1 MSSITPDKFP
11 LMDINNP
18 PKKVTDKDIVANANQ
33 RPAPGY
39 GQVEFMRLLEGI
51 SNDNDALFNSAKR
64 VVDIIRD
71 NKNLNRGELYDYLQ
85 DVGLAR
91 AKMHGFAAKQYMYTI
106 LDLDNP
112 QNSNADLI
120 SKAKDLC
127 KRMIYQDICTEEAE
141 HYIYDLMK
149 KQPEDS

>member
-18 PKKVTDKDIVANANQ
+18 PAKVTDKDIVVTTKEK
-33 RPAPGY
+33 PAYGY
-39 GQVEFMRLLEGI
+39 GQAQFMQLLEGI
-51 SNDNDALFNSAKR
+51 SKDNDVLFSSAKR
-64 VVDIIRD
+64 VVDTIRD
-71 NKNLNRGELYDYLQ
+71 NKTLSKGELYDYLQ

-91 AKMHGFAAKQYMYTI
+91 AKMHGYVAQQYMQTI

-112 QNSNADLI
+112 KNSNEDLI

-127 KRMIYQDICTEEAE
+127 RKIISQDRCTEEAE
-141 HYIYDLMK
+141 KYIYDLMNK
-149 KQPEDS
+149 KPK